1 MTAQDDVEVDGDQ
14 EVVITVDAGGYAAD
28 SEILTV
34 IDDEAA
40 LLTVSIAPSDV
51 AEGSVATGT
60 VERNTGTS
68 GALVVTT
75 EGASQFGEF
84 FAVAPGQVVFLQRI
98 GFQVVKFVRLEG
110 GVVNELPVAPAEG
123 VVVLPVVA
131 QAAFS
136 ADED

>member
-1 MTAQDDVEVDGDQ
+1 M
-14 EVVITVDAGGYAAD
+14 
-28 SEILTV
+28 
-34 IDDEAA
+34 
-40 LLTVSIAPSDV
+40 
-51 AEGSVATGT
+51 
-60 VERNTGTS
+60 
-68 GALVVTT
+68 LVVTAK
-75 EGASQFGEF
+75 GGSQFGEF

-131 QAAFS
+131 QAAFA